1 MIVKGFVLDD
11 ERLKQGQY
19 LGKDYFDD
27 LWCLIWDLL
36 HGKMHRKE
44 GLKS

>member
-27 LWCLIWDLL
+27 LLVAHMGLTIW
-36 HGKMHRKE
+36 KNAPE
-44 GLKS
+44 GRV